1 MLKEF
6 RFVETSHQNKDAKDF
21 NNDTQ
26 YKEFLNEVS
35 LSSLCYYQYQVDDLS
50 LFTASRGQVQNFIE
64 AECSNET

>member
-35 LSSLCYYQYQVDDLS
+35 FSSVLLLIS
-50 LFTASRGQVQNFIE
+50 A
-64 AECSNET
+64 